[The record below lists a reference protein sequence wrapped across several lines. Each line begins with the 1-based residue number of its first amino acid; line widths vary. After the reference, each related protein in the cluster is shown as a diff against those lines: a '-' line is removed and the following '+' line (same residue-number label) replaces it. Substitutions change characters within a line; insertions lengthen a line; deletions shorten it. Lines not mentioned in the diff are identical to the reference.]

1 MYGNAE
7 NTKKYYKDFGERL
20 TNRMRERH
28 VTQAQLSQD
37 LKIPKGTVSNWMNG
51 KRLPRAGAMD
61 ALCRY
66 LQCTRADLMDDPDG
80 SSPTTE
86 LTADMAREVFGP
98 QESPQ
103 PVQEPAGDVT
113 DDDLQLALD
122 ALDAAGYGHLRA
134 LVKAAAGA
142 DQKSIDF
149 VTEILKRNKK

>member
-80 SSPTTE
+80 AAPTTE
-86 LTADMAREVFGP
+86 LTAEMAREVFGP
-98 QESPQ
+98 QE
-103 PVQEPAGDVT
+103 PAEGARDV
-113 DDDLQLALD
+113 DLDLVCD
-122 ALDAAGYGHLRA
+122 AIVSAGYGHLEA
-134 LVKAAAGA
+134 LFRAAAGA
-142 DQKSIDF
+142 DEKSIAF
-149 VTEILKRNKK
+149 VTGILERNQKKITT

>member
-98 QESPQ
+98 QEPMRA
-103 PVQEPAGDVT
+103 PEAGDLKYV
-113 DDDLQLALD
+113 LD
-122 ALDAAGYGHLRA
+122 ALDQAGLGRLEA
-134 LVKAAAGA
+134 LVKAAVGV
-142 DQKSIDF
+142 DNKTLTF
-149 VTEILKRNKK
+149 VTGILQRNQQ

>member
-98 QESPQ
+98 QE
-103 PVQEPAGDVT
+103 PARELV
-113 DDDLQLALD
+113 DDTLGLALD
-122 ALDAAGYGHLRA
+122 ALDAAGYGHLRD
-134 LVKAAAGA
+134 LVQAAAGA
-142 DQKSIDF
+142 DEKSLAF
-149 VTEILKRNKK
+149 VTGILQRNQK